1 MVLEC
6 WAENNIYIFEHK
18 YWPYVFQ
25 KWKELNVAKEF
36 KTKNAGQGSSN
47 LDGTVQENK
56 LIAWMVQNLALWYVT
71 GLFDQWKTICE
82 KCLGAL

>member
-1 MVLEC
+1 M
-6 WAENNIYIFEHK
+6 
-18 YWPYVFQ
+18 
-25 KWKELNVAKEF
+25 F